1 MTHPDTST
9 NTGTDNQASNIRPFD
24 LQAHRGGR
32 NARPENTLAAFAY
45 AMAIGVTTL
54 EMDMHIT
61 LDGHLVISHD
71 ACLPWYLT
79 RDSAG
84 TPLLPD
90 QQPDIRQSTLAT
102 LKTFDVGVMN
112 PANAGYYAQHGATQK
127 PVPGSRIP
135 TLDEV
140 FDLIAQWGQTQ
151 VRLNVETK
159 FVDHDPLNPDPQQFV
174 ALFYDRVTQRGFKDR
189 VMLQSF
195 DWRTL
200 RLMKELDPSIPI
212 AALTGA
218 LDSQSQRHALEQAH
232 RIKADVF
239 SPDHQGL
246 SHQLIEY
253 AHALD
258 MKVIPWTVNQPKDM
272 QRLIDWGV
280 DGLITDSPA
289 MLRDLLRKHA
299 RQLPDG
305 VQNPYRLPHY
315 TGTD

>member
-1 MTHPDTST
+1 MTHPDTGSR
-9 NTGTDNQASNIRPFD
+9 ASIIGPFD

-61 LDGHLVISHD
+61 QDGHLVISHD

-79 RDSAG
+79 RDSTG
-84 TPLLPD
+84 KPLLPD

-112 PANAGYYAQHGATQK
+112 PANARYFAQHGVTQK

-140 FDLIAQWGQTQ
+140 FDLITQWGQTQ

-174 ALFYDRVTQRGFKDR
+174 ALFYDRVTQHGFTDR

-200 RLMKELDPSIPI
+200 SLMKQLDPSIPT
-212 AALTGA
+212 AALTSA
-218 LDSQSQRHALEQAH
+218 PDSKSQRHALEQAH
-232 RIKADVF
+232 RIAANVF
-239 SPDHQGL
+239 SSDHQGL
-246 SHQLIEY
+246 SSQLIEQ

-258 MKVIPWTVNQPKDM
+258 MKVIPWTVNKPKDM

-289 MLRDLLRKHA
+289 VLRDLLHKHG

-305 VQNPYRLPHY
+305 VQNPDRLPHY